1 MRHAASRRF
10 ASRCATPK
18 QTNPEP
24 GWQKAV
30 PFCHCSRDA
39 VCRRSNGRKKAN
51 AKGRPSTPSLSISC
65 ILLLFFRLFSVKHRQ
80 KFFGSCPRSD
90 RRQCG
95 AKSHKNKRF
104 APSHILAYILKMQN
118 SPKLMTISYHK
129 HPKMSRLIKRGALF
143 LHPKSKPVRRR
154 CETTKNVPHSK

>member
-30 PFCHCSRDA
+30 PFCHCSRGA
-39 VCRRSNGRKKAN
+39 VTAEATAERKRMPKV
-51 AKGRPSTPSLSISC
+51 GRPHRPSASLAFC
-65 ILLLFFRLFSVKHRQ
+65 CCFFVCFRLSTDKSFSALAREATGVNVA
-80 KFFGSCPRSD
+80 P
-90 RRQCG
+90 
-95 AKSHKNKRF
+95 SHTKIRRF

-143 LHPKSKPVRRR
+143 SHPKSKPVRRR
-154 CETTKNVPHSK
+154 FETTKNVPHSK